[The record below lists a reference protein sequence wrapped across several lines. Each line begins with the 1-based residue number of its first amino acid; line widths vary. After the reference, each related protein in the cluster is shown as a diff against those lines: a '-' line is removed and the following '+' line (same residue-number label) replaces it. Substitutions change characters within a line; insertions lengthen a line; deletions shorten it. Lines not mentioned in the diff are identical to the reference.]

1 MRFALM
7 GGIYSN
13 WRALETALTDIARR
27 QVDGI
32 FCLGDLGAFGPYPDR
47 VFPLL
52 QQAGVLCLQGNY
64 DNSLA
69 GGLAD
74 CQCGYTDPRDNH
86 FARLSYDY
94 TFRNT
99 SPAHKAWL
107 GTLPMSRRLDV
118 NGTRLLLCHGSPRK
132 TNEFL
137 WESTSPDGFL
147 AYLLDDAGVDVLCVT
162 HTGIKWHRN
171 LGDGRHVV
179 NVGALGG
186 PENDGTP
193 RVWYALLTI
202 GGTVDV
208 EFIPIQYDHEAL
220 ATDMHAE
227 RLPASSSRRSSR
239 AGGPPVSKCCRRK
252 SACGDVSECAVLRNE
267 SNPRSPRRVG
277 LLLKHNTGCEWRLSG
292 GPDA

>member
-1 MRFALM
+1 MTRFALI

-13 WRALETALTDIARR
+13 WRALGDALADIARR
-27 QVDGI
+27 QVDAT

-52 QQAGVLCLQGNY
+52 RDAGVLCLQGNY
-64 DNSLA
+64 DHSLA
-69 GGLAD
+69 SGLAD

-107 GTLPMSRRLDV
+107 GTLPLSRRLAV
-118 NGTRLLLCHGSPRK
+118 NGTQLLLCHGSPRK
-132 TNEFL
+132 INEFL

-147 AYLLDDAGVDVLCVT
+147 SCLLDEAGVDVLCVT
-162 HTGIKWHRN
+162 HTGIKWHRD
-171 LGDGRHVV
+171 LGGGRHVV
-179 NVGALGG
+179 NVGALGR

-202 GGTVDV
+202 GDAVDV
-208 EFIPIQYDHEAL
+208 EFIPVQYDHELL
-220 ATDMHAE
+220 AADMEAE
-227 RLPASSSRRSSR
+227 RLPA
-239 AGGPPVSKCCRRK
+239 
-252 SACGDVSECAVLRNE
+252 EFIE
-267 SNPRSPRRVG
+267 
-277 LLLKHNTGCEWRLSG
+277 TILSG
-292 GPDA
+292 WWTTCLEVLPQKERARGRF

>member
-1 MRFALM
+1 MTRFALI

-13 WRALETALTDIARR
+13 WRALEDALADIARR
-27 QVDGI
+27 QVDAT

-118 NGTRLLLCHGSPRK
+118 NGTRLLLCHGLRAR
-132 TNEFL
+132 
-137 WESTSPDGFL
+137 STSSCGNPP
-147 AYLLDDAGVDVLCVT
+147 AP
-162 HTGIKWHRN
+162 TGSSGICS
-171 LGDGRHVV
+171 
-179 NVGALGG
+179 
-186 PENDGTP
+186 
-193 RVWYALLTI
+193 
-202 GGTVDV
+202 
-208 EFIPIQYDHEAL
+208 IPL
-220 ATDMHAE
+220 MST
-227 RLPASSSRRSSR
+227 
-239 AGGPPVSKCCRRK
+239 CC
-252 SACGDVSECAVLRNE
+252 A
-267 SNPRSPRRVG
+267 
-277 LLLKHNTGCEWRLSG
+277 
-292 GPDA
+292 

>member
-1 MRFALM
+1 VTRFALI

-13 WRALETALTDIARR
+13 WRALETTLSDIARR
-27 QVDGI
+27 QVDAT

-69 GGLAD
+69 SGLAD

-107 GTLPMSRRLDV
+107 GTLPTSRRLDV

-132 TNEFL
+132 INEFL

-147 AYLLDDAGVDVLCVT
+147 AYLLDDAAVDVLCVT
-162 HTGIKWHRN
+162 HTGIRWHRH

-179 NVGALGG
+179 NVGVLGR

-193 RVWYALLTI
+193 LVWYALLTI
-202 GGTVDV
+202 GNAVDV
-208 EFIPIQYDHEAL
+208 EFIPVQYDHEAL
-220 ATDMHAE
+220 AADMDAE
-227 RLPASSSRRSSR
+227 RLP
-239 AGGPPVSKCCRRK
+239 G
-252 SACGDVSECAVLRNE
+252 EFIE
-267 SNPRSPRRVG
+267 
-277 LLLKHNTGCEWRLSG
+277 TILSG
-292 GPDA
+292 WWTTCLEVLPQKERARGRF

>member
-1 MRFALM
+1 MTRFALI

-13 WRALETALTDIARR
+13 WRALETTLSDIARR
-27 QVDGI
+27 HVEAT

-52 QQAGVLCLQGNY
+52 QQAGVLCVQGNY

-74 CQCGYTDPRDNH
+74 CQCGYTDARDNY

-99 SPAHKAWL
+99 SPVHKAWL

-118 NGTRLLLCHGSPRK
+118 NGTRVLLCHGSPRK
-132 TNEFL
+132 INEFL

-147 AYLLDDAGVDVLCVT
+147 QYLLDSADVDVLCVT
-162 HTGIKWHRN
+162 HTGIKWHRD
-171 LGDGRHVV
+171 LGGGRHVV
-179 NVGALGG
+179 NVGVLGR

-202 GGTVDV
+202 DGTSRV

-220 ATDMHAE
+220 ALDMRAE
-227 RLPASSSRRSSR
+227 RLPSEFIETIRSGWWTTCLEVLPQKER
-239 AGGPPVSKCCRRK
+239 ARGRF
-252 SACGDVSECAVLRNE
+252 
-267 SNPRSPRRVG
+267 
-277 LLLKHNTGCEWRLSG
+277 
-292 GPDA
+292 

>member
-1 MRFALM
+1 MTRFALI

-13 WRALETALTDIARR
+13 WRALETALSDIARR
-27 QVDGI
+27 QVEAT

-52 QQAGVLCLQGNY
+52 EQAGVLCLQGNY

-69 GGLAD
+69 TGLAD

-132 TNEFL
+132 INEFL
-137 WESTSPDGFL
+137 WESTSPDG
-147 AYLLDDAGVDVLCVT
+147 LCFIDSRRAFT
-162 HTGIKWHRN
+162 IQ
-171 LGDGRHVV
+171 
-179 NVGALGG
+179 AL
-186 PENDGTP
+186 
-193 RVWYALLTI
+193 RLWKRASAAALRI
-202 GGTVDV
+202 G
-208 EFIPIQYDHEAL
+208 
-220 ATDMHAE
+220 
-227 RLPASSSRRSSR
+227 SSSSS
-239 AGGPPVSKCCRRK
+239 GILTCNL
-252 SACGDVSECAVLRNE
+252 DIN
-267 SNPRSPRRVG
+267 
-277 LLLKHNTGCEWRLSG
+277 
-292 GPDA
+292 